1 MWQDCPSL
9 IPDSM
14 HFSYI
19 QNAGATALR
28 VASVHGRPEVVA
40 VLIARG
46 ATVDYKDEVRHSC
59 MIHIMSGVEERY
71 DDRNMSGWETCQ
83 GLQCTL
89 DPCCL
94 YTIVTLAWCSN
105 QVVPCTVY
113 MHTIGYDNNVSPHSS
128 NVTTST
134 CLYTWYMYIVWPQ
147 SCALNTD
154 LNCIVGNFS
163 ELYCL
168 SN

>member
-1 MWQDCPSL
+1 MYDRYHEC
-9 IPDSM
+9 
-14 HFSYI
+14 
-19 QNAGATALR
+19 
-28 VASVHGRPEVVA
+28 
-40 VLIARG
+40 
-46 ATVDYKDEVRHSC
+46 
-59 MIHIMSGVEERY
+59 GVEEWY